1 MSVSSELAPCPFCGC
16 QMRIESGRSTGHRI
30 FGEHDQKCVFPRN
43 SSTARTDSDHLDE
56 RSALIEEWNTRAAP
70 VVERQDPLP
79 GDCEPFQ
86 KWVMATKHPVFGFL
100 DDRSLARS
108 DDLQGY
114 ADEYVQGLWVAYKE
128 FALQPAPVMVSGS
141 YETLEVPREL
151 LATLTISWQMG
162 LEFHEEM
169 NQLRAL
175 LAAPV
180 VERQDPVAMVI
191 ATGGP
196 HDKEDRTLCELQAEL
211 PPIGTKLY
219 ASPPE
224 PVAVVTEKLKQAI
237 HDSAHAETEEQRV
250 TALAYWLDQ
259 QSFESGMLSCAAA
272 TLLSFIERSKELSC
286 PEPVVKQTSWADV
299 QPWFEANKQML
310 KDVYRFE
317 GLGGAALEVWRAAVR
332 TVPTSVVQPGATAPG
347 ESHE

>member
-1 MSVSSELAPCPFCGC
+1 MNESIEISKELAPCPFCQSSNVHLTRDMYDTEEGRQERAQIRCWGC
-16 QMRIESGRSTGHRI
+16 QLLTKTFKS
-30 FGEHDQKCVFPRN
+30 N
-43 SSTARTDSDHLDE
+43 SEAV
-56 RSALIEEWNTRAAP
+56 AYWNTRADP
-70 VVERQDPLP
+70 VVERQKPLP

-128 FALQPAPVMVSGS
+128 FALRPEPATVSGS

-162 LEFHEEM
+162 LEVHEEM
-169 NQLRAL
+169 NQLRAI

-180 VERQDPVAMVI
+180 VERKAVAIVI

-196 HDKEDRTLCELQAEL
+196 HDKEDRILCELQAEL
-211 PPIGTKLY
+211 PPIGTRVY
-219 ASPPE
+219 GWPPE
-224 PVAVVTEKLKQAI
+224 PIAVEATEKLKQAM
-237 HDSAHAETEEQRV
+237 HDSANAETEEQRV

-272 TLLSFIERSKELSC
+272 TLLSFIERNDELSS
-286 PEPVVKQTSWADV
+286 PERVVKQTTWADV
-299 QPWFEANKQML
+299 QPWFEANQQML

-332 TVPTSVVQPGATAPG
+332 AAPTSVAQSGASVPG